1 MGASKSDALTA
12 PRGRRRF
19 CYDRPMTTSEIDVPG
34 VFADAEEMYAAALE
48 RLAAGD
54 VRDAAEK
61 AWCSALQATNA
72 LILARTGELPPKSPN
87 TSRALRTMAVTDSA
101 VQRLQVEYFT
111 RQAVLHGDCFYTGLC
126 EPIEDTARLIRETA
140 DYIAQA
146 RRLAAA

>member
-1 MGASKSDALTA
+1 MRASKSDALA
-12 PRGRRRF
+12 AAWGRGRS
-19 CYDRPMTTSEIDVPG
+19 CYDRPMTTSELDVPG

-72 LILARTGELPPKSPN
+72 LILARTGELPPGLPD
-87 TSRALRTMAVTDSA
+87 TTRALRTTAVTEPA
-101 VQRLQVEYFT
+101 VRDLRDQYLT
-111 RQAVLHGDCFYTGLC
+111 RREVLHGDCFYTGLC

-140 DYIAQA
+140 DYIEQA
-146 RRLAAA
+146 RRLAVA